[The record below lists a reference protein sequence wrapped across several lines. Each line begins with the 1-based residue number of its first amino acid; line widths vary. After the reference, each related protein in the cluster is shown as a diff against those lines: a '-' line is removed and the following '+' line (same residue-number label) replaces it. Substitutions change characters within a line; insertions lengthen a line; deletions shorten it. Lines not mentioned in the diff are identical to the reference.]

1 MNENLPEINFKEKK
15 EKKRGILG
23 WLRSRLGIGGRGA
36 MGEAGIN
43 PSAMNVGRALGTAK
57 IGAGASAG
65 LGGFLAGNAGIIA
78 TVAIVAVAGGL
89 YVARNSSTLPQNN
102 SSFSSGKTP
111 DNYVP
116 AILRSQAANQGSSL
130 EMFKDTNKGAIS
142 LDENAT
148 ASAANKQAEQK
159 PEPAAAEGTA
169 DQGAP
174 GEGGMSGDMAE
185 KLQGAMGGSLTSS
198 LGGGSSKFSGMG
210 GFGNKFNSGATG
222 GKSGFTS
229 IGNSFSA
236 MPKFDQRK
244 NKMLSMKGSYK
255 PQVTSGK
262 GGKYTSQGSK
272 ARNQLSAMRATQ
284 KSYTGNNIDSLRST
298 QDKAWEGT
306 TPDGAADGGAGVS
319 DGGAGIVNT
328 PSLDNAGSSTGGGSE
343 GDVSVPDASNPTD
356 ESPWK
361 SLLASLKSMLMMA
374 VVLSFVGYA
383 LIQLGDST
391 GGFWGPIIRAIG
403 MALCIAAAGMAMMV
417 VVKAISLMKTE
428 ALLGTLYMLGGVAT
442 AAGAIACMMKKNPL
456 PLSPLWLLAGGG
468 VLALITSMLS

>member
-23 WLRSRLGIGGRGA
+23 WLRGRLGVGSRGA

-57 IGAGASAG
+57 IGAGSAG
-65 LGGFLAGNAGIIA
+65 LGGFLAGNAGLIA

-174 GEGGMSGDMAE
+174 GEGGLSGDMAE

-198 LGGGSSKFSGMG
+198 LGGGSNKFSGMG
-210 GFGNKFNSGATG
+210 GFGNKFNSGSTG
-222 GKSGFTS
+222 GKTGFTS

-255 PQVTSGK
+255 PQVTSAK

-328 PSLDNAGSSTGGGSE
+328 PSLDNAGSSTGGGAE

-361 SLLASLKSMLMMA
+361 SLLASLKSQLMMA
-374 VVLSFVGYA
+374 VMLSFVGYA
-383 LIQLGDST
+383 LIKLKNT
-391 GGFWGPIIRAIG
+391 PYIGGFLYALG
-403 MALCIAAAGMAMMV
+403 MALCAAAIAMAMMV

-428 ALLGTLYMLGGVAT
+428 ALIGSLYMLGGLAT
-442 AAGAIACMMKKNPL
+442 VGGAVGAMMEKPPTWLTPLWWLAGA
-456 PLSPLWLLAGGG
+456 G